1 MHIISTISTITSIQD
16 YTNKFKTKIV
26 LNAVKERYIMLCD
39 KRWSCSGQERWAEY
53 QRKKG
58 S

>member
-39 KRWSCSGQERWAEY
+39 KR
-53 QRKKG
+53 
-58 S
+58 